1 MTLPEE
7 ILIISPVIVKKYSQV
22 NGDVDENII
31 TPSIYLAQDRYVQP
45 YLGDALMEKIK
56 EDIDADTLT
65 GNYQILVEQ
74 YIFKPLAWWVM
85 VDVIPKLTYKYLNG
99 TLGQYT
105 SEDVSPISDSQMKDE
120 IARAKSTAEYYTQ
133 RLVDYLCAN
142 SSLFPE
148 YSSNTGAQRC
158 PRTKV
163 TNSTTILFSNT
174 RDAGPMRETRL
185 NRYLP

>member
-31 TPSIYLAQDRYVQP
+31 TPSIYLAQDKYIQP
-45 YLGDALMEKIK
+45 YLGDALMAKIK
-56 EDIDADTLT
+56 SDIDADNLS
-65 GNYQILVEQ
+65 GNYQTLVEQ

-85 VDVIPKLTYKYLNG
+85 VDVVPKLTYKYLNG
-99 TLGQYT
+99 TLGQYN
-105 SEDVSPISDSQMKDE
+105 SEDVTPISDAQMKDE
-120 IARAKSTAEYYTQ
+120 IARARNNAEYYTQ
-133 RLVDYLCAN
+133 RLVDYLCDN
-142 SSLFPE
+142 SDLFPE
-148 YSSNTGAQRC
+148 YSSNTGSQRS

-163 TNSTTILFSNT
+163 TNATTILFSNGKGT
-174 RDAGPMRETRL
+174 QTTL